1 MFRRIL
7 LYVPAVMMLTT
18 VLSVTA
24 QKSKIRSGLIV
35 LSIKTQKSEAAK
47 VARFNTVIQNRCGRF
62 GIRCRIHLSG
72 QNGNQL
78 SISFNSTSDLERVKE
93 LLLAEGLQVRAVDSK
108 SFPNEL
114 REYST
119 RAEAQHAAGRKE
131 VFPLIDESRQTYIV
145 AEGKP
150 IVTAD
155 DFVKCVL
162 LQPSPIIKTYEIDCT
177 LSPGGGKRLESWTG
191 ANINRYI
198 AVIFNRRAMSVAY
211 VMAPIAYN
219 VALSGKFKKPEAME
233 LANIL
238 ESGNLP
244 APFEIVHEEI
254 TP

>member
-1 MFRRIL
+1 MVHRIL
-7 LYVPAVMMLTT
+7 LCATTAMMLAP
-18 VLSVTA
+18 VLCVTA
-24 QKSKIRSGLIV
+24 QKSKIRSGSIV

-47 VARFNTVIQNRCGRF
+47 VNRFNSVIQNRCGRF

-72 QNGNQL
+72 PDGNQL
-78 SISFNSTSDLERVKE
+78 SISFSSTRDLERVKA
-93 LLLAEGLQVRAVDSK
+93 LLLGEGLQVRAVDSK

-119 RAEAQHAAGRKE
+119 HEEAQHAAGRKE
-131 VFPLIDESRQTYIV
+131 VFPLIDESGHTYIV
-145 AEGKP
+145 AERKP

-177 LSPGGGKRLESWTG
+177 LNTSGGKRLESWTG

-198 AVIFNRRAMSVAY
+198 AVIFNGRAMSVGY
-211 VMAPIAYN
+211 VIAPIADN
-219 VALSGKFKKPEAME
+219 VALSGKFKKPQAME
-233 LANIL
+233 IANIL

>member
-1 MFRRIL
+1 MIL
-7 LYVPAVMMLTT
+7 TA

-24 QKSKIRSGLIV
+24 QKPKVRSGSIV
-35 LSIKTQKSEAAK
+35 LSIKAQKSEAAK
-47 VARFNTVIQNRCGRF
+47 FDRFNTVILNRCRRF
-62 GIRCRIHLSG
+62 GIRCRTNLSG
-72 QNGNQL
+72 PDGNQL
-78 SISFNSTSDLERVKE
+78 TISFSSTRDLESVKAI
-93 LLLAEGLQVRAVDSK
+93 LLEEGLQVRAVDSK

-119 RAEAQHAAGRKE
+119 REEAQHAAGRKE
-131 VFPLIDESRQTYIV
+131 VFPLIDESGQTFIV

-177 LSPGGGKRLESWTG
+177 LSTSGGKRLESWTG
-191 ANINRYI
+191 ANINRYLAI
-198 AVIFNRRAMSVAY
+198 IFNKRAMVGY
-211 VMAPIAYN
+211 VRAPIADN

-233 LANIL
+233 IANIL

>member
-1 MFRRIL
+1 M
-7 LYVPAVMMLTT
+7 
-18 VLSVTA
+18 
-24 QKSKIRSGLIV
+24 
-35 LSIKTQKSEAAK
+35 
-47 VARFNTVIQNRCGRF
+47 
-62 GIRCRIHLSG
+62 
-72 QNGNQL
+72 
-78 SISFNSTSDLERVKE
+78 
-93 LLLAEGLQVRAVDSK
+93 RAVDSK

-119 RAEAQHAAGRKE
+119 YAEAQQAAGRKE

-162 LQPSPIIKTYEIDCT
+162 LQPSPIIKRFEIDCT
-177 LSPGGGKRLESWTG
+177 LSTRGGKRLESWSG

-219 VALSGKFKKPEAME
+219 VALSGKFNKPEAME
-233 LANIL
+233 IANIL